1 MRNYLLAAL
10 LLVTAPA
17 WSQPLTT
24 RYASRLTEPRSYAAY
39 RTTGKIKVDGK
50 LSERD
55 WSRAASSEA
64 FVDISGPG
72 FPTPSKETHVKMLW
86 DDEYLYIGATL
97 VEDHIVGNLKQ
108 RDTIIWKQ
116 NDFEIFID
124 PDGDGVNY
132 FEIETNVRGTL
143 LDLIMDKP
151 YRSGGNFYSP
161 WDCKGIQVGIYCKG
175 TVGKASD
182 RDQYWTVEAAI
193 PRKSLMW
200 GFTDPDTLPY
210 WRINFSRVEWLRPD
224 REENWVWSPTGKVD
238 MHMPERWGYLLFVN
252 APVGSKKAN
261 DIPVVDLDREAYKLL
276 WAMFYAQLD
285 AKERTGR
292 YLATEAEFGLTLEE
306 REKAVTIDVE
316 TLSEA
321 FSLRLVPRGAR
332 VQYCVDQDGRFTIRP
347 VPSVRMR

>member
-1 MRNYLLAAL
+1 MRRCLIILSLIAAC
-10 LLVTAPA
+10 PA
-17 WSQPLTT
+17 WSQTLTE
-24 RYASRLTEPRSYAAY
+24 RYSSLLTEPQTYAAY
-39 RTTGKIKVDGK
+39 RTRGKIKVDGK
-50 LSERD
+50 LGELD

-64 FVDISGPG
+64 FVDISGPD
-72 FPTPSKETHVKMLW
+72 FPKPTKETTVKMLW
-86 DDEYLYIGATL
+86 DDDYLYIGATL
-97 VEDHIVGNLKQ
+97 VEDNIVGNLKQ

-161 WDCKGIQVGIYCKG
+161 WDCKDIRLAVSCKG
-175 TVGKASD
+175 TIGKSSD
-182 RDQYWTVEAAI
+182 KDQYWTVEAAI

-210 WRINFSRVEWLRPD
+210 WRINFSRVEWLQPD
-224 REENWVWSPTGKVD
+224 KEENWVWCPTGKVD
-238 MHMPERWGYLLFVN
+238 MHMPERWGYLIFVN
-252 APVGSKKAN
+252 APVGSKTEAVPA
-261 DIPVVDLDREAYKLL
+261 DVDKEAYKLL

-292 YLATEAEFGLTLEE
+292 YLASEGEFGLTSEE
-306 REKAVTIDVE
+306 REKVVTIEVE
-316 TLSEA
+316 SISEA
-321 FSLRLVPRGAR
+321 FNIRVVPRGAR
-332 VQYCVDQDGRFTIRP
+332 VQYCVDQNGRF
-347 VPSVRMR
+347 SVRAVPAARMM